1 MATASHDLLTR
12 CAPIHSR
19 PWPTRRTDGR
29 IIRISAAVVVD
40 SHNRV
45 LVVRKRGTTAFMQ
58 PGGKVNAG
66 ETSFEALQRDLL
78 EELDVA
84 ITASDMRRLG
94 RFVAEAANEP
104 DHWWRPTCLW

>member
-29 IIRISAAVVVD
+29 SSAFPPRLVVD

-58 PGGKVNAG
+58 PGGKVNVG

-78 EELDVA
+78 EEPDVA

-104 DHWWRPTCLW
+104 DH

>member
-1 MATASHDLLTR
+1 MPTWWHDAAIATASHDLLTR

-29 IIRISAAVVVD
+29 SSAFPPRLVVD

-58 PGGKVNAG
+58 PGGKVN
-66 ETSFEALQRDLL
+66 ALQRDLL

-104 DHWWRPTCLW
+104 DH

>member
-1 MATASHDLLTR
+1 L
-12 CAPIHSR
+12 
-19 PWPTRRTDGR
+19 
-29 IIRISAAVVVD
+29 VVD

-45 LVVRKRGTTAFMQ
+45 LVVRKRGTTAVLQ
-58 PGGKVNAG
+58 PGGKVNVG
-66 ETSFEALQRDLL
+66 ETSFEAPQRDLL

-104 DHWWRPTCLW
+104 DH

>member
-1 MATASHDLLTR
+1 M
-12 CAPIHSR
+12 
-19 PWPTRRTDGR
+19 
-29 IIRISAAVVVD
+29 
-40 SHNRV
+40 

-58 PGGKVNAG
+58 PGGKVNVG

-84 ITASDMRRLG
+84 SGRISRLG

-104 DHWWRPTCLW
+104 DHLVEADLFMVTLQAEPHVAAEIAEIAWIDPTAPGGIELAPLAEQTVFGLYER